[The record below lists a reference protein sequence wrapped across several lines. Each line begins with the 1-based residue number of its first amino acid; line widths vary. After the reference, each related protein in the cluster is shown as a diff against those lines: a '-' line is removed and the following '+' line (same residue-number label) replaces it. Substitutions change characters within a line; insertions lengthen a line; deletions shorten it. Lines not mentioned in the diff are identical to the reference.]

1 MTALALAALLTYG
14 SAVVAAVVFGVVAAV
29 AVILPPRS

>member
-14 SAVVAAVVFGVVAAV
+14 TAAAAVVAFGVVAAV